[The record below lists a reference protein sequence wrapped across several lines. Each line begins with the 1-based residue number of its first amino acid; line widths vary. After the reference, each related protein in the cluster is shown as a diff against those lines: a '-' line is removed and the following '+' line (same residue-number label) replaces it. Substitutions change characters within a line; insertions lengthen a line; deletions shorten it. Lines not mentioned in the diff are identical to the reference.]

1 LSDFTVVV
9 ALEVIV
15 REEPFVISLLDTE
28 EAGLGFC
35 EGCLTLV
42 LPLVDVVVLEL
53 PVRIVC
59 C

>member
-15 REEPFVISLLDTE
+15 REEPFVISLLDIE
-28 EAGLGFC
+28 EVGLGFW
-35 EGCLTLV
+35 EGCLTL
-42 LPLVDVVVLEL
+42 EL
-53 PVRIVC
+53 PVRTVC